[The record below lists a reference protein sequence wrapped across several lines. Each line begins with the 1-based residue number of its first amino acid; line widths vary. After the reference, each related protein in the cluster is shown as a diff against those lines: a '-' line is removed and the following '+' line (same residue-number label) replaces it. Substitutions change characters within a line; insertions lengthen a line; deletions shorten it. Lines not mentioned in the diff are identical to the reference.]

1 MTSRDFNAWHTP
13 VLLEET
19 IDSLDVQEDGLYLDL
34 TCGGGGHSAEI
45 LKKLGDNGRL
55 YAADRDAASVRICE
69 ERLFAL
75 QATGQFRTVVAPFS
89 ALTDWLPD
97 EDRGKVNGLLADLGV
112 SSHQL
117 DNPERGFSYLHDGPL
132 DMRMDRSQEETAE
145 KLIGTLTQDELTCVF
160 RTYGE
165 EQYAARIARAI
176 VHARH
181 EAQIRTTG
189 RLAEIVAQA
198 VPPKARRGGH
208 PARRVFQAIRMAV
221 NHEYDEL
228 SKLLEII
235 PDIMASGGRVV
246 IISFHSLEDRMVKQA
261 MRRWEHPCECPSD
274 LPCVCGKKPLGRAVR
289 RQSIVAGE
297 REKEN
302 NPRSR
307 SARLRAFKFGEEA
320 T

>member
-1 MTSRDFNAWHTP
+1 MTSRDCNAWHTP

-19 IDSLDVQEDGLYLDL
+19 IEALAVREDGLYLDM

-45 LKKLGDNGRL
+45 LMQLGEKGRL
-55 YAADRDAASVRICE
+55 YAADRDATSVRICE

-75 QATGQFRTVVAPFS
+75 KATGQFRTVVAPFS
-89 ALTDWLPD
+89 ALTRWLPE

-117 DNPERGFSYLHDGPL
+117 DNAERGFSYIHDGPL
-132 DMRMDRSQEETAE
+132 DMRMDQSQEETAE
-145 KLIGTLTQDELTCVF
+145 KLIASLTQDELTCVF

-176 VHARH
+176 VLARR
-181 EAQIRTTG
+181 EAPIRTTG
-189 RLAEIVAQA
+189 RLAEIVAHA

-208 PARRVFQAIRMAV
+208 PARRVFQAVRMAV

-228 SKLLEII
+228 SKLLETI
-235 PDIMASGGRVV
+235 PYIMASGGRVV
-246 IISFHSLEDRMVKQA
+246 IISFHSIDDRMVKQA
-261 MRRWEHPCECPSD
+261 MRRWEHPCECPTD
-274 LPCVCGKKPLGRAVR
+274 LPCVCGKKPLGRAVK

-297 REKEN
+297 REKVN

-307 SARLRAFKFGEEA
+307 SARLRAFVFEEVII
-320 T
+320 